1 MFIIDVMQ
9 PSAKLE
15 MQGPESEGKPPPFA
29 LSVPDTI
36 MCRPEKIN
44 NKEKEFTEEKLPAKW
59 MSAPADMFSLP
70 E

>member
-1 MFIIDVMQ
+1 
-9 PSAKLE
+9 

-36 MCRPEKIN
+36 MCRPEKID